1 MKKILLILSFFVTFG
16 ILPVAGDVG
25 VGVILGSPTGISA
38 LFGNRVALAAAWSL
52 PAERIHLHA
61 DVWLLRQRLID
72 PVDWY
77 LGVGGKVQLASGDSD
92 DVRAGIRIPVGLQ
105 WYVLPRLELF
115 GEIVP
120 GMRLIPST
128 DFDLDG
134 GVGIRFP
141 F

>member
-1 MKKILLILSFFVTFG
+1 MKRTLVFFIFTATVG
-16 ILPVAGDVG
+16 IVPATAEVG

-38 LFGNRVALAAAWSL
+38 LFSNRVAVAAAWNIPS
-52 PAERIHLHA
+52 ERVHLHS

-77 LGVGGKVQLASGDSD
+77 LGVGGKVQFASEGDE
-92 DVRAGIRIPVGLQ
+92 VRTGVRVPLGLQ
-105 WYVLPRLELF
+105 WYAFPRLELF

-120 GMRLIPST
+120 GMQLIPST
-128 DFDLDG
+128 DFDLDAG
-134 GVGIRFP
+134 IGVRFH